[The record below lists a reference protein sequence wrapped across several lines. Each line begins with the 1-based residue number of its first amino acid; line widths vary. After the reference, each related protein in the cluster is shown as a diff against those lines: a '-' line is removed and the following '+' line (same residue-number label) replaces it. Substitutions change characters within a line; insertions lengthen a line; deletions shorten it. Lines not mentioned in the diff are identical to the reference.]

1 MTARTRDPLDSDIDR
16 RGVVGAVVTSMSWA
30 ATGVWVN
37 LAPALSPL
45 ALVAW
50 RLLLAAAL
58 FWLLFPRVR
67 RGYGPQAWGL
77 GTLLVA
83 YYLAAVFAFQRAPV
97 GEVALCIGCAPL
109 FVLLY
114 QALGGRWPARR
125 ELAAVALTLSGL
137 AVMVWPGL
145 RGAGGG
151 AAWSGLSVA
160 LLAAALTAAYA
171 TLHRRLALRRRAPGG
186 AEIGRAAFA
195 PLGAALMVAVSL
207 HGPVGQVLPLA
218 PQPVIAVIGL
228 GLVSTALPTLAV
240 AVASSRLPAFINT
253 LIRLTTPLFAAGF
266 GWAFLGQQPTAWTVA
281 GGALV
286 LSGLFVQGVRA
297 GE

>member
-1 MTARTRDPLDSDIDR
+1 MTARAGESLEGGIDP
-16 RGVVGAVVTSMSWA
+16 RGVLGAVVTSMSWA

-37 LAPALSPL
+37 LAPKLSPL
-45 ALVAW
+45 SLVAW

-67 RGYGPQAWGL
+67 RGFVARAWGL
-77 GTLLVA
+77 GGMLVA
-83 YYLAAVFAFQRAPV
+83 YYLAAVFAFQHAPV

-114 QALGGRWPARR
+114 QAFAGRRPGGR
-125 ELAAVALTLSGL
+125 EIVAVSMTLMGL

-145 RGAGGG
+145 RGTDMA
-151 AAWSGLSVA
+151 AAWSGPLVA
-160 LLAAALTAAYA
+160 LAAAALTAAYA
-171 TLHRRLALRRRAPGG
+171 TLHRRLALCQRAPSG

-195 PLGAALMVAVSL
+195 PLGVAMLLAAWLHESAV
-207 HGPVGQVLPLA
+207 QVLPLE
-218 PQPVIAVIGL
+218 PLPVIAVIGL
-228 GLVSTALPTLAV
+228 GVVSTALPTLAV

-281 GGALV
+281 GGALM
-286 LSGLFVQGVRA
+286 LSGLFVQGLRA
-297 GE
+297 GG

>member
-1 MTARTRDPLDSDIDR
+1 MSARLSSSGDRGIDP
-16 RGVVGAVVTSMSWA
+16 RGVLGAVVTSMSWA

-58 FWLLFPRVR
+58 FGLVFPRVR
-67 RGYGPQAWGL
+67 RGFVARAWGL
-77 GTLLVA
+77 GAMLVA

-114 QALGGRWPARR
+114 QAFAGHWPSWR
-125 ELAAVALTLSGL
+125 EIVAVSMTLIGL

-145 RGAGGG
+145 YGTDMGT
-151 AAWSGLSVA
+151 AWSGLFVA
-160 LLAAALTAAYA
+160 LVAAALTAAYA
-171 TLHRRLALRRRAPGG
+171 TLHRRMALLQSAPLG

-195 PLGAALMVAVSL
+195 PLGAALLLAAWL
-207 HGPVGQVLPLA
+207 HGPSMQVLPLE
-218 PQPVIAVIGL
+218 PVPVIAVIGL

-253 LIRLTTPLFAAGF
+253 LIRLTTPLFAAAF

-281 GGALV
+281 GGALI

-297 GE
+297 GA